1 MVPPISPDTAA
12 GGAAAFSGPA
22 LARAVEAALAWW
34 QDAGVDG
41 DWVDAPQDW
50 LAKTTPRPAAKA
62 TSAPATEPVGPPA
75 IAGGPNAWPAEPA
88 RFAAWWMTAPDL
100 APDGAQ
106 RVPPAGPPTPP
117 LMVVVP
123 MPEACDTDVLLS
135 GPAGRVLDG
144 FLSAAGLSRAAIYC
158 TAAIPARI
166 AAPDWAALAQAG
178 LGAVLS
184 HHIALVRPQRLIL
197 FGQNGISTLM
207 GNASPNKTP
216 HLPSINHDESMIPVL
231 SAYDLET
238 IVARPALKAGLW
250 SRWLD
255 WMPA

>member
-12 GGAAAFSGPA
+12 SAAKGLSGPA
-22 LARAVEAALAWW
+22 LAQTVAAALAWW

-41 DWVDAPQDW
+41 DWLDEPQDW
-50 LAKTTPRPAAKA
+50 LAKAAPRPAARAAKA
-62 TSAPATEPVGPPA
+62 QPAEPAETPA
-75 IAGGPNAWPAEPA
+75 IAGGRTAWPTEAA
-88 RFAAWWMTAPDL
+88 AFAAWWMTAPDL
-100 APDGAQ
+100 APVGAQ
-106 RVPPAGPPTPP
+106 RVPPAGPEAPP

-123 MPEACDTDVLLS
+123 MPEAGDSDGLLS
-135 GPAGRVLDG
+135 GPAGRLLDG
-144 FLSAAGLSRAAIYC
+144 FLTAAGLSRAAVYC
-158 TAAIPARI
+158 TAAIPSRI

-178 LGAVLS
+178 LGELLA

-207 GNASPNKTP
+207 GNASPNKPT
-216 HLPSINHDESMIPVL
+216 HLPSINHGESMIPAL
-231 SAYDLET
+231 TAYDLET

-250 SRWLD
+250 GRWLD